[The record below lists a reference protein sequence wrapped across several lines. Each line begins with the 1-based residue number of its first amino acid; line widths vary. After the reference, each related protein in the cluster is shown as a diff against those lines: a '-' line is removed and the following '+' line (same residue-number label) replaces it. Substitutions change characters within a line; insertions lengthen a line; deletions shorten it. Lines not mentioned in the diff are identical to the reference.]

1 MSWMNFY
8 YAHPTPERLPAEL
21 RGMATARVLEKPQTR
36 LVVATFMGM
45 VMRSNPERVAGWFAE
60 LADLD
65 GNARE
70 VLHIAGWISGTNE
83 ARACLTSAGA
93 SEELLGPSPDVLA
106 RAPDEP
112 SLLDVWWA
120 VYFATGESRAVRKV
134 ISALEYLTDVGA
146 AARFRETGQ
155 TDEDRARA
163 QRDAIFQAAS
173 WSLGSLMQA
182 HAPLRAL
189 CERMF
194 DEPGLLTPN
203 ERIGLALVL
212 QKIDPA
218 RWDVKID
225 PATGTANV
233 TRRGPAR

>member
-1 MSWMNFY
+1 
-8 YAHPTPERLPAEL
+8 
-21 RGMATARVLEKPQTR
+21 MAKAGVLGKPQTR

-45 VMRSNPERVAGWFAE
+45 VMRSNPARVAGWFAE
-60 LADLD
+60 LADLEGD
-65 GNARE
+65 ARE
-70 VLHIAGWISGTNE
+70 VLHLAVWISGTDE
-83 ARACLTSAGA
+83 ARTCLASAGA
-93 SEELLGPSPDVLA
+93 SEELLGPAPDVL
-106 RAPDEP
+106 RRGPDEP
-112 SLLDVWWA
+112 ALLDVWWA
-120 VYFATGESRAVRKV
+120 IYFATGEPQPVRKV

-146 AARFRETGQ
+146 AAAFRESRQ

-163 QRDAIFQAAS
+163 QRDAMFQAAS

-182 HAPLRAL
+182 HAPLRAM

-194 DEPGLLTPN
+194 DERELLTPN

-218 RWDVKID
+218 RWDVKLD

-233 TRRGPAR
+233 TRRGAAR

>member
-8 YAHPTPERLPAEL
+8 YAHPTPERLAPEL
-21 RGMATARVLEKPQTR
+21 RGMAQARVLEQPQTR
-36 LVVATFMGM
+36 LVVATFLGM

-70 VLHIAGWISGTNE
+70 VLHIAGWISGTDE

-93 SEELLGPSPDVLA
+93 SEELLGPAPDVL
-106 RAPDEP
+106 RRGPDDP

-120 VYFATGESRAVRKV
+120 IYFATGEPGAVRKV
-134 ISALEYLTDVGA
+134 ISALEYLTDMGA
-146 AARFRETGQ
+146 AASFHETRQ

-163 QRDAIFQAAS
+163 GRDAILQAAA

-189 CERMF
+189 CERMY
-194 DEPGLLTPN
+194 DEAGLLTPN

-218 RWDVKID
+218 RWSVTID
-225 PATGTANV
+225 PAAGTAKID
-233 TRRGPAR
+233 RR